1 MFPMLS
7 PFLKNNHNL
16 TNINIRDCDFGI
28 EGARLFALALGSIT
42 NKSLQKVE
50 LEDNNISEE
59 GMVDV
64 ITALSMPSSR
74 TFDLD
79 GNCLRKDGCW
89 HWQLYYNAQLKSY
102 ESYLS
107 PVMKS

>member
-28 EGARLFALALGSIT
+28 EGARLFALALGSST

-59 GMVDV
+59 EMVDV
-64 ITALSMPSSR
+64 I
-74 TFDLD
+74 
-79 GNCLRKDGCW
+79 K
-89 HWQLYYNAQLKSY
+89 H
-102 ESYLS
+102 
-107 PVMKS
+107 